1 MTETILS
8 AIITLAGTLAGS
20 ILGAIASAKL
30 TNYRLSELEK
40 KAAGQE
46 ELAER
51 VTKLEVKEEMRER

>member
-20 ILGAIASAKL
+20 ILGVIASAKL

-40 KAAGQE
+40 KGPPARRNWPSG
-46 ELAER
+46 
-51 VTKLEVKEEMRER
+51 